1 MNGSTN
7 LKRNKMY
14 KNLLLDFNNQKTNKI
29 TINEIDNDTNLVF
42 TLLDVQKFSEIL
54 INDLLENYN
63 NYLNFEYSNL
73 KLDNQDIEQF
83 KKK

>member
-1 MNGSTN
+1 MKKETIEETAENESEY
-7 LKRNKMY
+7 LADWENKTMY
-14 KNLLLDFNNQKTNKI
+14 QKGFIEGAKY
-29 TINEIDNDTNLVF
+29 
-42 TLLDVQKFSEIL
+42 QAEIL

-63 NYLNFEYSNL
+63 NYLNFEYSNI

>member
-1 MNGSTN
+1 
-7 LKRNKMY
+7 MY

-42 TLLDVQKFSEIL
+42 TLLDIQKFSEIL

>member
-63 NYLNFEYSNL
+63 Y
-73 KLDNQDIEQF
+73 D
-83 KKK
+83 